1 MTPQERDIIGG
12 IFERMRP
19 AATAPRDPEVERFI
33 SDQIRQQP
41 HAPYVMAQSIYAM
54 EQALTASQQ
63 QIEQLQ
69 AQVQQMQSQ
78 AQQPRSG
85 GFLSGLFGGGSQP
98 PAPAPMQQRAPFQR
112 GAGVP
117 QIGMA
122 PQQPA
127 GPWGGQPQPAGP
139 WGQQGMQ
146 PQQRGGMGFL
156 GTAAAAAV
164 GVAGGMM
171 VANALQGAFAGPGG
185 AQTAAADP
193 AAAAGAGEM
202 PANAEAAPYED
213 PATFQEASYDQ
224 GGGDFGGDFGG
235 DGGGDWA

>member
-33 SDQIRQQP
+33 ADQIRQQP
-41 HAPYVMAQSIYAM
+41 HAPYIMAQSIYAM
-54 EQALTASQQ
+54 EQALMASQQ

-69 AQVQQMQSQ
+69 AQMQHMQAQ

-85 GFLSGLFGGGSQP
+85 GFLSGLFGGGAQPQP
-98 PAPAPMQQRAPFQR
+98 PAPMPMQQRAPFQR
-112 GAGVP
+112 GGGVP
-117 QIGMA
+117 QMGMV

-127 GPWGGQPQPAGP
+127 GPWGQPQQAGP

-185 AQTAAADP
+185 EQTAAADP
-193 AAAAGAGEM
+193 AAGATEM
-202 PANAEAAPYED
+202 PASMDAPYED